1 MKIISFAWTTPAVL
15 AGRKT
20 RTRRLWDDDYAKRF
34 HKGDIIQAWD
44 HSPRTRK
51 GKKVA
56 EIILTAEPRKEPIN
70 LMTDDDFEKEGFA
83 FLAEQGKTIW
93 GEDPRDAFQAWGDET
108 KDADGE
114 VPQEYWILDF
124 ELRKQK

>member
-1 MKIISFAWTTPAVL
+1 MKIISFAWTTLAVL

-56 EIILTAEPRKEPIN
+56 EIILTAEPRKEAIN

-93 GEDPRDAFQAWGDET
+93 GEDARDAFQAWGDET
-108 KDADGE
+108 EDRDGE

-124 ELRKQK
+124 ELRQRA